1 MWTAGGSTIARQRSV
16 SRSDV
21 RAFVVE
27 AIAADVPQLA
37 NQIQKR
43 FDVSRQT
50 AHNYIRELIDD
61 HTIERA
67 GSGRYTLVEIHKTF
81 THAVDGL
88 EEDRVWADEL
98 SPILKGRLP
107 RNVLQICHYGATEM
121 INNVIDHSESAHV
134 LVQLD
139 HTAAE
144 TVLAVVDHGV
154 GIFRKIATEL
164 ELEDDR
170 HAVLELSKG
179 KVTTDPQRHS
189 GEGIFFSSR
198 AFDKFRILSGGIY
211 FTHSHETDADWILGE
226 EHQSEDSGGTSVFM
240 TMRTESATNLSDVF
254 ATFTGDDGEFGFDKT
269 IVPVSLVAYGDEL
282 LVSRSQAKR
291 LLNRFDRFRT
301 VILDFEG
308 VPSIGQAFADEI
320 FRVFSGSNPDVE
332 IVPVNANEEVARMI
346 MRATSA

>member
-1 MWTAGGSTIARQRSV
+1 M

-27 AIAADVPQLA
+27 AIAADAPHLA
-37 NQIQKR
+37 NQIRKR
-43 FDVSRQT
+43 FDVSRHT
-50 AHNYIRELIDD
+50 AHNYIRELVDD
-61 HTIERA
+61 RTIERA
-67 GSGRYTLVEIHKTF
+67 GPGQYSLVEINKIF

-88 EEDRVWADEL
+88 EEHQVWTDEL
-98 SPILKGRLP
+98 SPILKGRLS
-107 RNVLQICHYGATEM
+107 RNVLEICQYGATEM
-121 INNVIDHSESAHV
+121 INNVIDHSESVDV
-134 LVQLD
+134 LIGVD

-144 TVLAVVDHGV
+144 TVLTVVDHGV

-198 AFDKFRILSGGIY
+198 AFDEFHILSGGTY
-211 FTHSHETDADWILGE
+211 FTHSNKTDADWILGE
-226 EHQSEDSGGTSVFM
+226 EHWPEDPGGTSVSM
-240 TMRTESATNLSDVF
+240 TMRTESATTLSDIF
-254 ATFTGDDGEFGFDKT
+254 AAFTSDDGEFGFDKT
-269 IVPVSLVAYGDEL
+269 IVPVDLVAYGDEL

-301 VILDFEG
+301 VILDFKG

-320 FRVFSGSNPDVE
+320 FRVFSSSNPDVE